1 MPNII
6 LSENNNLRNDRKIFT
21 KLHCHGQVVRVDK
34 LHFELLMMCHEKV
47 PHNEICEHYGITK
60 ADLRRILTTIST
72 LHSDYARTFN
82 SRS

>member
-1 MPNII
+1 MHNSI
-6 LSENNNLRNDRKIFT
+6 LSENNKLRNDRKLFT

-34 LHFELLMMCHEKV
+34 MLLDLLMMCHEKV
-47 PHNEICEHYGITK
+47 HHNEICEHYGITK